1 MFFWHIGNAICAN
14 SILKVKIMNILEYE
28 NYQEKILHGDPLFPY
43 ITYLCSIPLDF
54 NYVPVHWHD
63 EMEIIYIKKGQGT
76 ITVDF
81 TQHTVT
87 AGTIALILPGQL
99 HSIGQSDGASME
111 YENIIF
117 HPNILISKKTDT
129 CNTDYFLPLLSG
141 NIPVPLLFTPD
152 SPHYGEIAA
161 CVDANDEICK
171 TCPPGYQLFI
181 KSQLFMLF
189 FILFHKCRSKE
200 LPDGSQNSRDRRSL
214 EKMKLILKY
223 IENNYMEKITIEEI
237 ASEVGISKSHFMKYF
252 KGTMGT
258 SFIEY
263 LNEYRL
269 TMASRLLLSS
279 DSSIL
284 AIASEVGF
292 ENLSYFNRTFKKR
305 FGQTPR
311 EYRKKQQTSE

>member
-1 MFFWHIGNAICAN
+1 
-14 SILKVKIMNILEYE
+14 MNILEYE
-28 NYQEKILHGDPLFPY
+28 NYQEKVLHGNPLFPY

-54 NYVPVHWHD
+54 AYVPLHWHD
-63 EMEIIYIKKGQGT
+63 EMEIIYIKKGRGI

-81 TQHTVT
+81 TQYEVS

-99 HSIGQSDGASME
+99 HSIEQFENESME

-129 CNTDYFLPLLSG
+129 CNTDFFFPLLSG
-141 NIPVPLLFTPD
+141 SVSVPNLYTPD
-152 SPHYGEIAA
+152 NSHYPEIAA
-161 CVDANDEICK
+161 CIDANDEISK
-171 TCPPGYQLFI
+171 TNPTGYQLFI

-189 FILFHKCRSKE
+189 FILFHKCSHKE
-200 LPDGSQNSRDRRSL
+200 PQKKNYKSL

-223 IENNYMEKITIEEI
+223 IENNYMNKITIEEM
-237 ASEVGISKSHFMKYF
+237 AKEVGLSQSHFMKYF
-252 KGTMGT
+252 KNTMGT

-284 AIASEVGF
+284 AIAEEVGF

-311 EYRKKQQTSE
+311 EYRKMQNSTE